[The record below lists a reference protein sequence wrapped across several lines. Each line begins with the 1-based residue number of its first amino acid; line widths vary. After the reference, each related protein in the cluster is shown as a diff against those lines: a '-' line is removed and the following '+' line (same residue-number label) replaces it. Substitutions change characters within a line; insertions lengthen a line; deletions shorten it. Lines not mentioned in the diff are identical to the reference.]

1 MSDPQSNEETEYQRV
16 AAYCTAR
23 SYKLFGILDKLKSE
37 FPCTLYDDVLQF
49 QAYGGDVFCFGY
61 GCVVFW
67 NMDES
72 KERRLIDKLSAFER
86 DSLKT
91 IEEDTFTYEIGGRV
105 RFHRGHITLADEEDM
120 LTKLSISFGL
130 AQSVKLAFFESRI
143 EHTIKVSETITDA
156 LASTGRIP
164 YSRREIGRKI
174 GKLFMERSSINLH
187 IDFLNP
193 PDFFWEN
200 PDLEPFFKMSVKELD
215 VAERSEI
222 LNKKLDIIHELF
234 QLLGDELNYRH
245 STQLEWVIIVLI
257 SFEVTLSLWHHFGQ
271 QWFAG

>member
-1 MSDPQSNEETEYQRV
+1 MSDLMSEEQEYPRV

-23 SYKLFGILDKLKSE
+23 GYKLFGILDKLKTE
-37 FPCTLYDDVLQF
+37 LPCTLFDDVLHF
-49 QAYGGDVFCFGY
+49 KAHSGDVFCFGY
-61 GCVVFW
+61 GCIVFW
-67 NMDES
+67 NMDED
-72 KERRLIDKLSAFER
+72 KERRLIDKLSPFEH

-91 IEEDTFTYEIGGRV
+91 IEEDTFTYEVGNRV
-105 RFHRGHITLADEEDM
+105 RFHQGHITIDGEDDM
-120 LTKLSISFGL
+120 LTKLAISFGL

-143 EHTIKVSETITDA
+143 EHTIKVSETITEA

-174 GKLFMERSSINLH
+174 GKLFMERNSINLH

-215 VAERSEI
+215 VAQRSEI

-245 STQLEWVIIVLI
+245 STLLEWVIIILI
-257 SFEVTLSLWHHFGQ
+257 SFEVTLTLWHHFAQ
-271 QWFAG
+271 HWCAG